1 MDIVAAIEKALQQT
15 GKSKSG
21 LAKAL
26 GKHPNVV
33 TNILKRERR
42 VQLDELPLIKR
53 YLELDLA
60 APSPEHGISIRG
72 IVGAGDE
79 FYADNADDPNEF
91 APPIANAGRDTV
103 AVEIRGSSLGPALDG
118 WLAYYDDRHEPMSD
132 ALTGKLCV
140 VGLDDGRILIKIPRA
155 ARTPGTWHLFPN
167 SGGDVIM
174 DAKVLWA
181 ARVIELRPKG

>member
-1 MDIVAAIEKALQQT
+1 MDIVATIEKALEQP

-53 YLELDLA
+53 YLELAQDFGA
-60 APSPEHGISIRG
+60 QDFTAQNFTAQDFARDAREHGISIRG
-72 IVGAGDE
+72 IVGAGDQ

-91 APPIANAGRDTV
+91 APSIPNAGRDTV
-103 AVEIRGSSLGPALDG
+103 AVEI
-118 WLAYYDDRHEPMSD
+118 
-132 ALTGKLCV
+132 
-140 VGLDDGRILIKIPRA
+140 
-155 ARTPGTWHLFPN
+155 
-167 SGGDVIM
+167 
-174 DAKVLWA
+174 
-181 ARVIELRPKG
+181 

>member
-1 MDIVAAIEKALQQT
+1 MDIVAAIEKALKQT

-60 APSPEHGISIRG
+60 APSSPEHGISIRG
-72 IVGAGDE
+72 IVGAGDQ

-103 AVEIRGSSLGPALDG
+103 AVEIRGSSLGL
-118 WLAYYDDRHEPMSD
+118 S
-132 ALTGKLCV
+132 
-140 VGLDDGRILIKIPRA
+140 LIHI
-155 ARTPGTWHLFPN
+155 
-167 SGGDVIM
+167 
-174 DAKVLWA
+174 
-181 ARVIELRPKG
+181 

>member
-79 FYADNADDPNEF
+79 FYADNADDPNDPNDPFSPRVDDLQELDASF
-91 APPIANAGRDTV
+91 VADYDGLRNTLWVFFNEARVFFPFLPLQSGSYEVRQTIRDLNKFSRIPGGVVGIQSQAQAPP
-103 AVEIRGSSLGPALDG
+103 
-118 WLAYYDDRHEPMSD
+118 
-132 ALTGKLCV
+132 
-140 VGLDDGRILIKIPRA
+140 
-155 ARTPGTWHLFPN
+155 
-167 SGGDVIM
+167 
-174 DAKVLWA
+174 
-181 ARVIELRPKG
+181 